1 MLISPV
7 EDAAVLLVNLKKSPI
22 IKIDPSGDSSLL
34 LRAQQCAVHLGLGAG
49 GSRPRLLAAS
59 EVELVK
65 PIPLL
70 MTTTMSRAIGF
81 GIVIVIF
88 AVLMPQV
95 FRALETFLLAF
106 LEKAA
111 QFLSALQVPP
121 Q

>member
-1 MLISPV
+1 
-7 EDAAVLLVNLKKSPI
+7 
-22 IKIDPSGDSSLL
+22 
-34 LRAQQCAVHLGLGAG
+34 
-49 GSRPRLLAAS
+49 
-59 EVELVK
+59 
-65 PIPLL
+65 